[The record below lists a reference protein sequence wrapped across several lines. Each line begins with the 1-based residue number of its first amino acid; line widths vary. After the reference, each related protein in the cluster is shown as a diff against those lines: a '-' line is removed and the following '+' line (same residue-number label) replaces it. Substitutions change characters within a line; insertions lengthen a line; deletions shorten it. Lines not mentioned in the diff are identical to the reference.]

1 MRRMLLALAAACAA
15 ILALA
20 PLGARA
26 QESQPAAQPLTLFTR
41 YPAQE
46 LAVGDS
52 VSFPL
57 VLRAD
62 AARVAEISLRDV
74 PAGWTA
80 TLRGGGRIVQSA
92 YVLPGED
99 TELDLRVEPPAD
111 VAAGTYG
118 LSVVARADGAT
129 AALPLTLVVQA
140 KLPPSLEL
148 SSDLPTIRGAPD
160 SALRFSA
167 DLRNAGDTD
176 LNVNLIADAP
186 AGFAVTFSTAG
197 QEVTSLPVEA
207 GSTKNLSIEVAAP
220 EGAADGAFPIYVRAE
235 GGEVQAELGL
245 TAELVGQSTVEL
257 STPDGRLSGEATIGA
272 TTPIQLVVRNSGT
285 APARAITLS
294 GTPPSGWT
302 VEFQPAQIDEIA
314 PGAQVEVQAN
324 LRPAEQAV
332 AGDYVLS
339 FSARPEEGRSDSA
352 EYRVT
357 VTTSTLWGVVGI
369 GLIAAAVAVVALA
382 VGRFGRR

>member
-1 MRRMLLALAAACAA
+1 MRQMLLALAAACAA
-15 ILALA
+15 ILTFA
-20 PLGARA
+20 PLAARA
-26 QESQPAAQPLTLFTR
+26 QESQPAPQPLTLFTR

-111 VAAGTYG
+111 VEAGRYA

-129 AALPLTLVVQA
+129 ATLPLTLVVQA

-148 SSDLPTIRGAPD
+148 TSDLPTIRGAPD

-176 LNVNLIADAP
+176 LNVNLIADTP
-186 AGFAVTFSTAG
+186 AGFVVTFSTAG

-207 GSTKNLSIEVAAP
+207 GATKSQSVEVQAP
-220 EGAADGAFPIYVRAE
+220 EGVTDGSFPIYVRAE

-245 TAELVGQSTVEL
+245 TAQLVGQSTVEL
-257 STPDGRLSGEATIGA
+257 TTPDGRLSGEAQIGA
-272 TTPIQLVVRNSGT
+272 TTPIQLVVRNAGT
-285 APARAITLS
+285 APARAVALS

-314 PGAQVEVQAN
+314 PGAQVEVTAS
-324 LRPAEQAV
+324 LRPADQAV

-357 VTTSTLWGVVGI
+357 VTTSTLWGIVGI